1 MAHLPMPGNKYP
13 HYEQWEKPKTVTVNN
28 ADPFALLNP
37 FLQSWT
43 IGFDHHFR
51 IMEELRKSTKPTY
64 PPYNILS
71 LEDDKYVIEVAAA
84 GFSKS
89 EIGIELK
96 ENILTITGSK
106 DSADG
111 EYLHKGI
118 AGRDFEQKFI
128 LSGDMKVLSASM
140 ADGILKVSLER
151 EIPENKKARKISIK

>member
-1 MAHLPMPGNKYP
+1 
-13 HYEQWEKPKTVTVNN
+13 
-28 ADPFALLNP
+28 
-37 FLQSWT
+37 
-43 IGFDHHFR
+43 
-51 IMEELRKSTKPTY
+51 MEELRKSTKPTY

-71 LEDDKYVIEVAAA
+71 LKDDKYVIEVAAA

-111 EYLHKGI
+111 DFLHKGI

-151 EIPENKKARKISIK
+151 EIPESKKARKISIK